1 MKVRRESKL
10 KRSWLARGLGLAAA
24 LAGALATSPP
34 AQSQGPAPGVPA
46 AAPAAAPASVVEGY
60 EAPAGDP
67 DQVAALLQKRLE
79 GRGRI
84 FADPRSRKIV
94 AVATPD
100 VQREVTAWLAQ
111 YAAAMS
117 RAGNPAAG
125 IADPVP
131 LNQAAERSSQRL
143 ALKHLAWRD
152 FEERLFRIW
161 GGRLTAATNESGDMA
176 RFQIQGASGQT
187 TLEVDRRNGQINIS
201 APGNTAGSWL
211 KVLQAIDAAAPQP
224 GQDARVVPLDKA
236 DPAMVLRA
244 VSLIRAAMG
253 ESPLGPRR
261 NQKTHIGQFVSMV
274 FQPDGA
280 QPPAGVVEGQP
291 AAQPPGNQPEGA
303 QPPGQPAEGQPVEGQ
318 LPAGQAEAVAG
329 VIDNLR
335 LRGNVTIEIVGDVL
349 VVRGPREDVERV
361 LKIIEEIERQSIET
375 RPEVEL
381 YQLKNVDATALG
393 EVLSAIMPTAL
404 SYQGTVTVQ
413 PLKRPNALILIGRKE
428 NIPAV
433 VELIQKL
440 DRPTAPDTQFQVI
453 QLKNM
458 SAIDA
463 ERFVRTFFVD
473 IPGVTAPGTQ
483 RTSLGTRV
491 ITIADFR
498 SNSLIIQ
505 ASPRDLAEVS
515 ALLAKLDTADG
526 ARNEIRVFKLRNS
539 LAEQLAPALQEAI
552 TGVGAAGQQQQ
563 QQQQPQG
570 GQGGAGAQTPATMTR
585 RATSLQFLKVD
596 EQTRQVIESGVL
608 SDMRIAADTRGN
620 ALIVVGPPSAM
631 ELMAALIQQLDALP
645 SAEAQI
651 KVFTLTNGDATT
663 LVEMLQ
669 NLFGQTGQG
678 GGQGQ
683 QAVQSATGSGESTL
697 VPLRFSVDQRTN
709 SIIVTGNP
717 GDLDVVRNIL
727 ARLDVADL
735 ATRKTTVFRLHNAPA
750 LDVAT
755 AINNLLD
762 RQRDLNQAAP
772 ELVTPYQQIEREVLI
787 EPEQVTN
794 SLIVSATPRYFDE
807 IVKIVN
813 ELDRRPPMVAIQV
826 VIAEVT
832 LTDDEQFGIE
842 WGLQDSLLFDR
853 GIVGG
858 PRFNWLGVPP
868 GNDNSAASLATREN
882 LAGQAISNFT
892 LGRIDD
898 TLGFGG
904 LVLSASNESVNVLL
918 RALEASSR
926 AQIISRPQVQT
937 LDNQLAYVNV
947 GALVP
952 RITGGAVSQVGTFN
966 PTVEDIS
973 VGIILEVTPRTSPDG
988 TIVMAINATKS
999 SVGPDETGIPVF
1011 TDPGGNVIRSP
1022 QIPLTTA
1029 QTTVSARSGQTVI
1042 LGGLITKEQ
1051 TEFTRRVP
1059 YVGDIPVLGRLFRFD
1074 AVRTN
1079 RTELLI
1085 IMTPYIMKTEEQNEW
1100 LNARESER
1108 MSWCIA
1114 DLVNIHG
1121 PVGLG
1126 GNPAFNVHAS
1136 DVIFPD
1142 LDPTAP
1148 GPTPATPP
1156 GTIPPGSEPATP
1168 TGPTPATPPPPLPG
1182 LPGLPQPIDPL
1193 VPPPPGSYGLQLPP
1207 PPAVH
1212 TTPVGTGTTP
1222 PAGSARRG
1230 ALGGAAP
1237 GAVGSALRGVPGAPP
1252 NELRSP
1258 NIEPVAPP
1266 PGTQSQYE
1274 PRESVV
1280 PAVYQ
1285 R

>member
-1 MKVRRESKL
+1 MV
-10 KRSWLARGLGLAAA
+10 LASG
-24 LAGALATSPP
+24 PP
-34 AQSQGPAPGVPA
+34 ARSQAIAPMPPAGPATG
-46 AAPAAAPASVVEGY
+46 AAPGSVVESY
-60 EAPAGDP
+60 EAAGGDLN
-67 DQVAALLQKRLE
+67 QVVALLQKQVE

-84 FADPRSRKIV
+84 FADPRTRKIV
-94 AVATPD
+94 AVAPAQ
-100 VQREVTAWLAQ
+100 VQREVAAWLTQ
-111 YAAAMS
+111 YAAAQ
-117 RAGNPAAG
+117 A
-125 IADPVP
+125 
-131 LNQAAERSSQRL
+131 QAAQANDPPAIRLGPAQPVDPQQRSSQRL
-143 ALKHLAWRD
+143 ALRHLAWRD

-161 GGRLTAATNESGDMA
+161 GGRVSAATNEAGDMA
-176 RFQIQGASGQT
+176 RFQIQSASGQT
-187 TLEVDRRNGQINIS
+187 TLEVDRRNGHVNID

-211 KVLQAIDAAAPQP
+211 KVLEAIDSAPPQQ
-224 GQDARVVPLDKA
+224 GHESRVVPLDKA

-253 ESPLGPRR
+253 DSPLGATR

-274 FQPDGA
+274 FQPEGA
-280 QPPAGVVEGQP
+280 QPPAAPAGQP
-291 AAQPPGNQPEGA
+291 AAQPGEA
-303 QPPGQPAEGQPVEGQ
+303 QPGVQPPAGQPGEGQPVEGQ
-318 LPAGQAEAVAG
+318 LPAGQAEAALQA
-329 VIDNLR
+329 IDSLR

-349 VVRGPREDVERV
+349 VIRGPREDVERV

-381 YQLKNVDATALG
+381 YLLKHVDATALS
-393 EVLSAIMPTAL
+393 EVLTAINTAAL

-413 PLKRPNALILIGRKE
+413 PLKRPNAVLLVGRKE

-440 DRPTAPDTQFQVI
+440 DRPTTPDTQIKVI

-463 ERFVRTFFVD
+463 ERFVRNFFVED
-473 IPGVTAPGTQ
+473 PG
-483 RTSLGTRV
+483 RTTTLRTNLGTRV
-491 ITIADFR
+491 LSIADFR
-498 SNSLIIQ
+498 SNSLIVQ
-505 ASPRDLAEVS
+505 ASPRDLAEVT
-515 ALLAKLDTADG
+515 ALLTKLDSTDG

-552 TGVGAAGQQQQ
+552 TGVGVGGQQGQQ

-585 RATSLQFLKVD
+585 RATSLQLMRID
-596 EQTRQVIESGVL
+596 EQGRQMIESGVL

-620 ALIVVGPPSAM
+620 SLIVVGPPSAM
-631 ELMAALIQQLDALP
+631 ELMATLIQQLDALP

-669 NLFGQTGQG
+669 NLFGQAQG
-678 GGQGQ
+678 GGGQAQ
-683 QAVQSATGSGESTL
+683 QAVQSATGRGESTL

-717 GDLDVVRNIL
+717 GDLEVVRNIL

-735 ATRKTTVFRLHNAPA
+735 ATRITTVHRLHNAPA

-794 SLIVSATPRYFDE
+794 SLIISATPRYFDE
-807 IVKIVN
+807 VKRIVA

-842 WGLQDSLLFDR
+842 WGLQDSLMFDR
-853 GIVGG
+853 SLTSS
-858 PRFNWLGVPP
+858 RYAFNNATLP
-868 GNDNSAASLATREN
+868 NDAGAASLATRESV
-882 LAGQAISNFT
+882 AGQALSN
-892 LGRIDD
+892 LAVGRIDP

-904 LVLSASNESVNVLL
+904 LVLTASNESVNVLL
-918 RALEASSR
+918 RALEQSSR

-952 RITGGAVSQVGTFN
+952 RITGGQSSTIGTFN
-966 PTVEDIS
+966 PTVQDIS

-999 SVGPDETGIPVF
+999 SVGPEETGIPVF
-1011 TDPGGNVIRSP
+1011 TDPTGNVIRSP

-1042 LGGLITKEQ
+1042 LGGLITKTL
-1051 TEFTRRVP
+1051 TESTRRIP
-1059 YVGDIPVLGRLFRFD
+1059 YVADIPVLGRLFRFD
-1074 AVRTN
+1074 TVSEQ

-1085 IMTPYIMKTEEQNEW
+1085 IMTPYIMQTEEQNEW
-1100 LNARESER
+1100 HNARESER

-1121 PVGLG
+1121 PVGLS
-1126 GNPAFNVHAS
+1126 GNPAFNMAPS
-1136 DVIFPD
+1136 DLIFPD

-1148 GPTPATPP
+1148 PAVPGATTPGYPPMGVPTP
-1156 GTIPPGSEPATP
+1156 GV
-1168 TGPTPATPPPPLPG
+1168 PTPATPPPPLPG
-1182 LPGLPQPIDPL
+1182 LQSSPPPIDPL
-1193 VPPPPGSYGLQLPP
+1193 VPPPLVPPPPGSHGLSLPP
-1207 PPAVH
+1207 PPVQTA
-1212 TTPVGTGTTP
+1212 PVG
-1222 PAGSARRG
+1222 S
-1230 ALGGAAP
+1230 
-1237 GAVGSALRGVPGAPP
+1237 GVQHSPQLPT
-1252 NELRSP
+1252 NDLRSP

-1266 PGTQSQYE
+1266 PGTQAN
-1274 PRESVV
+1274 RSVYGFV
-1280 PAVYQ
+1280 APAVYQ

>member
-1 MKVRRESKL
+1 MNSRFASRFSE
-10 KRSWLARGLGLAAA
+10 RWLAGPLAVA
-24 LAGALATSPP
+24 LVLASGPP
-34 AQSQGPAPGVPA
+34 ARSQVAAPPAPGA
-46 AAPAAAPASVVEGY
+46 AAAGAAQASVVQSY
-60 EAPAGDP
+60 EAPGGDLN
-67 DQVAALLQKRLE
+67 QVVALLQKRVE

-84 FADPRSRKIV
+84 FADPRTRKVV
-94 AVATPD
+94 AVAPAE
-100 VQREVTAWLAQ
+100 VQREITSWLTQ
-111 YAAAMS
+111 YAAGLAQ
-117 RAGNPAAG
+117 AAG
-125 IADPVP
+125 GGEGADIQLAPTAQVDP
-131 LNQAAERSSQRL
+131 HRRSSQRL

-152 FEERLFRIW
+152 LEERLFRIW
-161 GGRLTAATNESGDMA
+161 GGRVTAATNETGDRA
-176 RFQIQGASGQT
+176 RFQITSASGQT
-187 TLEVDRRNGQINIS
+187 TLEVDRRNGHVNID
-201 APGNTAGSWL
+201 APGNTANSWL
-211 KVLQAIDAAAPQP
+211 KVLEAIDAAPPQQ
-224 GQDARVVPLDKA
+224 GHESRVVPLDKA
-236 DPAMVLRA
+236 DPTMVLRA

-253 ESPLGPRR
+253 DSPLGATR

-274 FQPDGA
+274 FQPEGG
-280 QPPAGVVEGQP
+280 QPPAAGANQP
-291 AAQPPGNQPEGA
+291 AAQPGEA
-303 QPPGQPAEGQPVEGQ
+303 QPGIQPPAGQPAVGQPGEGQPVEGQ
-318 LPAGQAEAVAG
+318 VPAGQVEAAMQA
-329 VIDNLR
+329 IDSLR

-381 YQLKNVDATALG
+381 YVLKHVDSTALS
-393 EVLSAIMPTAL
+393 EVLTAINTAAL

-413 PLKRPNALILIGRKE
+413 PLKRPNAVLLVGRKE

-440 DRPTAPDTQFQVI
+440 DRPTTPDTQIRVI

-463 ERFVRTFFVD
+463 ERFVRNFFVED
-473 IPGVTAPGTQ
+473 PG
-483 RTSLGTRV
+483 RTTTIRTNLGTRV
-491 ITIADFR
+491 LSIADFR
-498 SNSLIIQ
+498 SNSLIVQ
-505 ASPRDLAEVS
+505 ASPRDLAEVTS
-515 ALLAKLDTADG
+515 LLTKLDSTDG

-552 TGVGAAGQQQQ
+552 TGVGAGGQQQQ

-585 RATSLQFLKVD
+585 RATSLQLMRID
-596 EQTRQVIESGVL
+596 EQGRQMIESGVL

-620 ALIVVGPPSAM
+620 SLIVVGPPSAM
-631 ELMAALIQQLDALP
+631 ELMATLIQQLDALP

-651 KVFTLTNGDATT
+651 KVFTLSNGDATT

-669 NLFGQTGQG
+669 NLFGQAQG
-678 GGQGQ
+678 GGQAQ

-717 GDLDVVRNIL
+717 GDLEVVRNIL

-735 ATRKTTVFRLHNAPA
+735 ATRITTVHRLHNAPA

-762 RQRDLNQAAP
+762 RQRELNQAAP

-794 SLIVSATPRYFDE
+794 SLIISATPRYFDE
-807 IVKIVN
+807 IKRIVI

-842 WGLQDSLLFDR
+842 WGLQDSLMFDR
-853 GIVGG
+853 SASATGS
-858 PRFNWLGVPP
+858 RFAFNNATLPNDP
-868 GNDNSAASLATREN
+868 GAQSLATRESV
-882 LAGQAISNFT
+882 AGQALSN
-892 LGRIDD
+892 LAVGRIDP

-904 LVLSASNESVNVLL
+904 LVLTASNESVNVLL
-918 RALEASSR
+918 RALEQSSR

-952 RITGGAVSQVGTFN
+952 RITGGQSSTIGTFN
-966 PTVEDIS
+966 PEVVDIS

-999 SVGPDETGIPVF
+999 SVGPEETGIPVF
-1011 TDPGGNVIRSP
+1011 TDPTGNVIRSP

-1029 QTTVSARSGQTVI
+1029 QTTVSARTGQTVI
-1042 LGGLITKEQ
+1042 LGGLITKTL
-1051 TEFTRRVP
+1051 TESTRRIP
-1059 YVGDIPVLGRLFRFD
+1059 YVADIPVLGHLFRFD
-1074 AVRTN
+1074 TVSEQ

-1085 IMTPYIMKTEEQNEW
+1085 IMTPYIMTTEEQNEW

-1114 DLVNIHG
+1114 DIVNIHG

-1126 GNPAFNVHAS
+1126 GNPAFNMPAS

-1148 GPTPATPP
+1148 ATVPGATVP
-1156 GTIPPGSEPATP
+1156 GTALPGATLP
-1168 TGPTPATPPPPLPG
+1168 GTTTPGYPLPDVPTPATPPPPVPG
-1182 LPGLPQPIDPL
+1182 LPAPPQPLDPL
-1193 VPPPPGSYGLQLPP
+1193 VPPPPGGYGLLQPP
-1207 PPAVH
+1207 PVQTA
-1212 TTPVGTGTTP
+1212 PVGSGVSP
-1222 PAGSARRG
+1222 
-1230 ALGGAAP
+1230 
-1237 GAVGSALRGVPGAPP
+1237 VGNALRGVPDAP
-1252 NELRSP
+1252 NDLRTP
-1258 NIEPVAPP
+1258 NIEPVVPP
-1266 PGTQSQYE
+1266 VGTNAGYL
-1274 PRESVV
+1274 RGFVA